1 MIINIINGNVLD
13 PVAGEIIGERSIV
26 VENDVIVDVLE
37 GQPSV
42 KPDLEIDG
50 RGRYVLPGFI
60 DAHVHLS
67 MTTMNFGRALRLS
80 EVEWSLGMAGLAE
93 ATIQRGFTTV
103 RDTGGAIGGLVRAI
117 QRGLCQGP
125 RIARSGRVLSQ
136 TGGHGDTRPVNVP
149 LPECGCELV
158 SGRFSQIADGPDAVR
173 KAARH
178 ELREGSDFL
187 KIMTSGGVASPSDPF
202 DSIQYTA
209 EEVKAITIEA
219 EHRHTYVTAHAYSP
233 EAIHLAVD
241 NGVRC
246 IEHGNLLDETT
257 AKHLVSLGV
266 TMVPTLST
274 YRAMGELGAKFGM
287 SERHL
292 EKNRGVFEAGQ
303 QSIDIARR
311 EGVELGFGTDL
322 LGEAQVRQNQEF
334 SIRADLESAADVLYS
349 MYVVNP
355 RLCGLEG
362 KIGLIEPGAY
372 ADLLLSEVNPIEN
385 LSRLSE
391 PESNLSVIIN
401 AGKVVK
407 QTLG

>member
-1 MIINIINGNVLD
+1 
-13 PVAGEIIGERSIV
+13 
-26 VENDVIVDVLE
+26 
-37 GQPSV
+37 
-42 KPDLEIDG
+42 
-50 RGRYVLPGFI
+50 
-60 DAHVHLS
+60 
-67 MTTMNFGRALRLS
+67 
-80 EVEWSLGMAGLAE
+80 
-93 ATIQRGFTTV
+93 
-103 RDTGGAIGGLVRAI
+103 
-117 QRGLCQGP
+117 
-125 RIARSGRVLSQ
+125 
-136 TGGHGDTRPVNVP
+136 
-149 LPECGCELV
+149 
-158 SGRFSQIADGPDAVR
+158 
-173 KAARH
+173 
-178 ELREGSDFL
+178 
-187 KIMTSGGVASPSDPF
+187 
-202 DSIQYTA
+202 
-209 EEVKAITIEA
+209 
-219 EHRHTYVTAHAYSP
+219 
-233 EAIHLAVD
+233 
-241 NGVRC
+241 
-246 IEHGNLLDETT
+246 
-257 AKHLVSLGV
+257 
-266 TMVPTLST
+266 MVPTLST
-274 YRAMGELGAKFGM
+274 YRAMGDLGAKFGM
-287 SERHL
+287 SERNL

>member
-1 MIINIINGNVLD
+1 
-13 PVAGEIIGERSIV
+13 
-26 VENDVIVDVLE
+26 
-37 GQPSV
+37 
-42 KPDLEIDG
+42 
-50 RGRYVLPGFI
+50 
-60 DAHVHLS
+60 
-67 MTTMNFGRALRLS
+67 
-80 EVEWSLGMAGLAE
+80 LAE
-93 ATIQRGFTTV
+93 ATIQPGFTTA

-117 QRGLCQGP
+117 QRGLCQGS
-125 RIARSGRVLSQ
+125 RIAHSGRVLSQ
-136 TGGHGDTRPVNVP
+136 TGGHGDTRPANVP

-173 KAARH
+173 KATRH
-178 ELREGSDFL
+178 ELHEGSDFL
-187 KIMTSGGVASPSDPF
+187 KIMASGGVASPSDPF
-202 DSIQYTA
+202 DGIQYTA
-209 EEVKAITIEA
+209 EEVKAITVEA

-233 EAIHLAVD
+233 EAIRLAVD
-241 NGVRC
+241 HGVRC

-292 EKNRGVFEAGQ
+292 EKNRGVFKAGQ
-303 QSIDIARR
+303 RSFDIARR
-311 EGVELGFGTDL
+311 EWVELGFGTDL

-334 SIRADLESAADVLYS
+334 SIRADLESVADVLCS

-391 PESNLSVIIN
+391 PDPRV
-401 AGKVVK
+401 
-407 QTLG
+407 TD

>member
-13 PVAGEIIGERSIV
+13 PVAGEMIGERSIV

-233 EAIHLAVD
+233 EAIRLAVD

-303 QSIDIARR
+303 RSIDIARR